1 MAYIARRPA
10 DATPDVQDA
19 QRGGGGGGGGSGI
32 RREGCRGEQQVD
44 EIELGGFLGVG

>member
-10 DATPDVQDA
+10 DTTPDIQDA
-19 QRGGGGGGGGSGI
+19 QRGGGGGGGSGI
-32 RREGCRGEQQVD
+32 GREGCRGEQQVD

>member
-19 QRGGGGGGGGSGI
+19 QRGGGGGGI

-44 EIELGGFLGVG
+44 EVELGGFLGVG